1 MEGKVDHTIR
11 LTVNGEA
18 VEETVKSSE
27 LLVEV
32 IRRRLELTGTKRGC
46 ESGVCGVCTVV
57 CDGAAVKSC
66 LRFAVLADGA
76 EILTVEGLAE
86 GEDLHP
92 IQQAFLE
99 KTGMQCGFCT
109 PGMLMTAVA
118 FLAENPDPTE
128 EEIRDAIVGN
138 LCRCTGYV
146 NIVASIQAAAET
158 LRAGR

>member
-1 MEGKVDHTIR
+1 MEGKVEHTIR

-66 LRFAVLADGA
+66 LRFAFLADGE

-146 NIVASIQAAAET
+146 NIVASIRAAAET
-158 LRAGR
+158 LRSG

>member
-18 VEETVKSSE
+18 VEETVQSSE

-66 LRFAVLADGA
+66 LRFAFLADGA

-118 FLAENPDPTE
+118 FLAGNPDPTE
-128 EEIRDAIVGN
+128 EEIRDALVGN

-146 NIVASIQAAAET
+146 NIIASVHAAAVA
-158 LRAGR
+158 LRSG

>member
-18 VEETVKSSE
+18 VEETVKSSD
-27 LLVEV
+27 LLVEA

-46 ESGVCGVCTVV
+46 ESGVCGACTVV

-66 LRFAVLADGA
+66 LRFAFLAGGA

-128 EEIRDAIVGN
+128 EEIRDALVGN

-146 NIVASIQAAAET
+146 NIIASVRAAAEA
-158 LRAGR
+158 LWAGG

>member
-1 MEGKVDHTIR
+1 VEGKVDHTIR

-66 LRFAVLADGA
+66 LRFAFLADGA

>member
-1 MEGKVDHTIR
+1 MEGKVEHTIR

-66 LRFAVLADGA
+66 LRFAFLADGA